1 MKNILITL
9 LVLFS
14 LKSYSQT
21 NIVIGSKIRTE
32 NNTCENENTEKII
45 LLEMKSGD
53 NYRTVKKITIK
64 NCLNYYTFPK
74 FLGKFRATVNA
85 ENYQPNSLEFEIK
98 ATSKDT
104 LMLDEI
110 VLNKQMS
117 TTLQEVTILGIKK
130 EYIKIDADKTTVLVK
145 SNEMLAEGSAYDAIT
160 KLPSVLL
167 DPNGNVIL
175 NGKAVSIWIDGQPS
189 GLTGQDL
196 VNFLNNLPAN
206 VIEKIEI
213 ISNPGASYDANT
225 SGGIINII
233 TTTKTMKGLSGTL
246 NSYYGRS
253 NYDKFGS
260 SLVLNGKMKKVGW
273 QVSTGYSENN
283 SSEDKTMKSKFS
295 DYNPNVTLNQ
305 NYFSK
310 ISNKPFFLRTSIDY
324 ALTKNANI
332 GFKYNL
338 NSNKNKSNID
348 GTILSENAIPNFTF
362 NSVSKP
368 TESNTQN
375 EILLYYRQK
384 IDTLGRELN
393 VSTNFSI
400 FDKEKNNLVSQ
411 YPSNTTNS
419 YSISN
424 NTLKINNNFFKADLT
439 IPYKKIDFTI
449 NLGTKLSFSKVNS
462 NGLYNLNN
470 ISNSIFSNPIYL
482 DELQFNYN
490 QSNYAFYIE
499 ASKKIKKLSLNAGL
513 RYEYFKIK
521 SNIENFNTNFN
532 QNFSNFFP
540 SASLLYNLAESVDFT
555 CSYTRKIEQPGY
567 SELDP
572 NISGNFDNYTQIQ
585 GNPKLQPNFYNN
597 FEAKLSVLEY
607 AYLGFN
613 YSYSK
618 TENLLVI
625 ENLGNLKTSQTY
637 KTFEG
642 LKNYDFSIGLPIPYA
657 IFTEGSKFFKK
668 EINIDKLSFLYLV
681 AGYNYYKINNADEYV
696 SNFKPYYYINA
707 YSQIVLPLKLKLG
720 LNYSY
725 VTKGTYQIYQIDSP
739 IHKLDATLSRSFLNK
754 SLKVTLSARD
764 IFKTFKTNALTQA
777 NNINVDYSLLNDTQ
791 SFRVGISYNF
801 GKFSALHK
809 QKETENEEELKRIEK
824 KSEIGPK
831 TE

>member
-260 SLVLNGKMKKVGW
+260 SLVLNGK
-273 QVSTGYSENN
+273 
-283 SSEDKTMKSKFS
+283 
-295 DYNPNVTLNQ
+295 
-305 NYFSK
+305 
-310 ISNKPFFLRTSIDY
+310 I
-324 ALTKNANI
+324 
-332 GFKYNL
+332 
-338 NSNKNKSNID
+338 
-348 GTILSENAIPNFTF
+348 
-362 NSVSKP
+362 
-368 TESNTQN
+368 
-375 EILLYYRQK
+375 
-384 IDTLGRELN
+384 
-393 VSTNFSI
+393 
-400 FDKEKNNLVSQ
+400 
-411 YPSNTTNS
+411 
-419 YSISN
+419 
-424 NTLKINNNFFKADLT
+424 
-439 IPYKKIDFTI
+439 KKICIFISDFTI
-449 NLGTKLSFSKVNS
+449 TYMWIN
-462 NGLYNLNN
+462 
-470 ISNSIFSNPIYL
+470 
-482 DELQFNYN
+482 
-490 QSNYAFYIE
+490 
-499 ASKKIKKLSLNAGL
+499 KI
-513 RYEYFKIK
+513 
-521 SNIENFNTNFN
+521 
-532 QNFSNFFP
+532 
-540 SASLLYNLAESVDFT
+540 
-555 CSYTRKIEQPGY
+555 C
-567 SELDP
+567 
-572 NISGNFDNYTQIQ
+572 
-585 GNPKLQPNFYNN
+585 
-597 FEAKLSVLEY
+597 
-607 AYLGFN
+607 
-613 YSYSK
+613 
-618 TENLLVI
+618 
-625 ENLGNLKTSQTY
+625 
-637 KTFEG
+637 
-642 LKNYDFSIGLPIPYA
+642 
-657 IFTEGSKFFKK
+657 
-668 EINIDKLSFLYLV
+668 
-681 AGYNYYKINNADEYV
+681 
-696 SNFKPYYYINA
+696 
-707 YSQIVLPLKLKLG
+707 
-720 LNYSY
+720 
-725 VTKGTYQIYQIDSP
+725 
-739 IHKLDATLSRSFLNK
+739 
-754 SLKVTLSARD
+754 
-764 IFKTFKTNALTQA
+764 
-777 NNINVDYSLLNDTQ
+777 
-791 SFRVGISYNF
+791 
-801 GKFSALHK
+801 
-809 QKETENEEELKRIEK
+809 
-824 KSEIGPK
+824 
-831 TE
+831 